1 MNNNGQV
8 SDKGSAYGI
17 NDLAIPVYLPSLLFS
32 IGEAGLLPIIPASA
46 ESLGADIPTAGVIAG
61 LVMLGTLIADLPAGL
76 VVDRFGERRAMIGAS
91 IVATLGIL
99 FSVFATNIYVLG
111 LGILIIG
118 MTVSVFALARHSFI
132 AEHVAFSHRARALS
146 LLGGMYRGGA
156 FIGPLIGAGLVA
168 SFGVMSVYWLA
179 VIFCGLAA
187 IVLLAT
193 KPEKVTRKPRRASGA
208 IWKVVKDERHKFFTV
223 GLAASS
229 LGIVRASRTIGLPLW
244 ALYINLPVETAA
256 LYIGIAG
263 ALDFA
268 LFYTSGQVV
277 DRFGRLWAAVP
288 TLAGMAVSL
297 FALTLAQ
304 DATGFL
310 IAALALS
317 LSNALGSGLVMVIGA
332 DLAPKDARNE
342 FLAFYR
348 LMVDGGIAMT
358 APAISIMTLMFGLP
372 VALAGVSVITL
383 GGAFGM
389 WKYIPKF
396 EIN

>member
-1 MNNNGQV
+1 VTKTEQPFKIKSLVYPVFLPSFLFAVGE
-8 SDKGSAYGI
+8 AA
-17 NDLAIPVYLPSLLFS
+17 LIPV
-32 IGEAGLLPIIPASA
+32 IPASA
-46 ESLGADIPTAGVIAG
+46 QAFGADLATAGFIAG
-61 LVMLGTLIADLPAGL
+61 VGMLGTLFADIPAAR
-76 VVDRFGERRAMIGAS
+76 VVNYFGERKAMIYAAAVAAS
-91 IVATLGIL
+91 GIL
-99 FSVFATNIYVLG
+99 FAVFATNLLMLSI
-111 LGILIIG
+111 GIFITGACHAIFG
-118 MTVSVFALARHSFI
+118 LARHGYI
-132 AEHVAFSHRARALS
+132 AEVVPVDKRGRALAI
-146 LLGGMYRGGA
+146 LGGA
-156 FIGPLIGAGLVA
+156 FRGGSFVGPLLGALVISSVGLSAV
-168 SFGVMSVYWLA
+168 FWLP
-179 VIFCGLAA
+179 VIFSLLAGSILLSTKPGEMADTPPNQGHSIFFIAKREGYKLRTLGLAA
-187 IVLLAT
+187 TTLTIART
-193 KPEKVTRKPRRASGA
+193 A
-208 IWKVVKDERHKFFTV
+208 
-223 GLAASS
+223 
-229 LGIVRASRTIGLPLW
+229 RTIGLPLW

-297 FALTLAQ
+297 FALTFAQ

-372 VALAGVSVITL
+372 VALAGISAITL

>member
-1 MNNNGQV
+1 MTKTEQPYKIKSLVYPVFLPSFLFAVGEA
-8 SDKGSAYGI
+8 S
-17 NDLAIPVYLPSLLFS
+17 LIPV
-32 IGEAGLLPIIPASA
+32 IPASA
-46 ESLGADIPTAGVIAG
+46 EAFGADLATAGFIAG
-61 LVMLGTLIADLPAGL
+61 LGMLGTLFADIPAAR
-76 VVDRFGERRAMIGAS
+76 VVNYFGERKAMIYAAA
-91 IVATLGIL
+91 VAAAGIL
-99 FSVFATNIYVLG
+99 FAVFATNMLMLSI
-111 LGILIIG
+111 GILITGACHAIFG
-118 MTVSVFALARHSFI
+118 LARHGYI
-132 AEHVAFSHRARALS
+132 AEVVPVEKRGRALAI
-146 LLGGMYRGGA
+146 LGGA
-156 FIGPLIGAGLVA
+156 FRGGGFVGPLLGAVVISLFDVSA
-168 SFGVMSVYWLA
+168 VFWLP
-179 VIFCGLAA
+179 VIFSLLAGFVLLTTKPGAMADTPPNQGHSIFFIAKREGYKLRTLGLAA
-187 IVLLAT
+187 TTLTIART
-193 KPEKVTRKPRRASGA
+193 A
-208 IWKVVKDERHKFFTV
+208 
-223 GLAASS
+223 
-229 LGIVRASRTIGLPLW
+229 RTIGLPLW

-288 TLAGMAVSL
+288 TLAGMAISL
-297 FALTLAQ
+297 FALTFAQ

-372 VALAGVSVITL
+372 VALAGISVITL

>member
-1 MNNNGQV
+1 VTKTEQPFKIKSLVYPVFLPSFLFAVGEA
-8 SDKGSAYGI
+8 S
-17 NDLAIPVYLPSLLFS
+17 LIPV
-32 IGEAGLLPIIPASA
+32 IPASA
-46 ESLGADIPTAGVIAG
+46 EAFGADLATAGFIAGLGMIGTLFADIPAAR
-61 LVMLGTLIADLPAGL
+61 
-76 VVDRFGERRAMIGAS
+76 VVNYFGERKAMIYAAA
-91 IVATLGIL
+91 VAAAGIL
-99 FSVFATNIYVLG
+99 FAVFATNMLMLSI
-111 LGILIIG
+111 GILITGACHAIFG
-118 MTVSVFALARHSFI
+118 LARHGYI
-132 AEHVAFSHRARALS
+132 AEVVPVEKRGRALAI
-146 LLGGMYRGGA
+146 LGGA
-156 FIGPLIGAGLVA
+156 FRGGGFVGPLLGAVVI
-168 SFGVMSVYWLA
+168 SFFDVSAVFWLP
-179 VIFCGLAA
+179 VIFSLLAGFVLLTTKPGAMADTPPNQGHSLFFIAKREGYKLRTLGLAA
-187 IVLLAT
+187 TTLTIART
-193 KPEKVTRKPRRASGA
+193 A
-208 IWKVVKDERHKFFTV
+208 
-223 GLAASS
+223 
-229 LGIVRASRTIGLPLW
+229 RTIGLPLW

-288 TLAGMAVSL
+288 TLAGMAISL

-358 APAISIMTLMFGLP
+358 APAISIMTLLFGLP
-372 VALAGVSVITL
+372 VALAGISVITL
-383 GGAFGM
+383 GGAIGM

>member
-1 MNNNGQV
+1 MTKTEQPFKIKSLVYPVFLPSFLFAVGE
-8 SDKGSAYGI
+8 AA
-17 NDLAIPVYLPSLLFS
+17 LIPV
-32 IGEAGLLPIIPASA
+32 IPASA
-46 ESLGADIPTAGVIAG
+46 QAFGADLATAGFIAG
-61 LVMLGTLIADLPAGL
+61 VGMLGTLFADIPAAR
-76 VVDRFGERRAMIGAS
+76 VVNYFGERKAMIYAAAVAAS
-91 IVATLGIL
+91 GIL
-99 FSVFATNIYVLG
+99 FAVFATNLLMLSI
-111 LGILIIG
+111 GIFITGACHAIFG
-118 MTVSVFALARHSFI
+118 LARHGYI
-132 AEHVAFSHRARALS
+132 AEVVPIDKRGRALAI
-146 LLGGMYRGGA
+146 LGGA
-156 FIGPLIGAGLVA
+156 FRGGSFVGPLLGALVI
-168 SFGVMSVYWLA
+168 SLVGVSAVFWLP
-179 VIFCGLAA
+179 VIFSLLAGFILLTTKPGAMADTPPNQGHSLFFIAKREGFKLRTLGLAA
-187 IVLLAT
+187 TTLTIART
-193 KPEKVTRKPRRASGA
+193 A
-208 IWKVVKDERHKFFTV
+208 
-223 GLAASS
+223 
-229 LGIVRASRTIGLPLW
+229 RTIGLPLW

-297 FALTLAQ
+297 FALTFAQ

>member
-1 MNNNGQV
+1 MTKTEQPFKIKSLVYPVFLPSFLFAVGE
-8 SDKGSAYGI
+8 AA
-17 NDLAIPVYLPSLLFS
+17 LIPV
-32 IGEAGLLPIIPASA
+32 IPASA
-46 ESLGADIPTAGVIAG
+46 QAFGADLATAGFIAG
-61 LVMLGTLIADLPAGL
+61 VGMLGTLFADVPAAR
-76 VVDRFGERRAMIGAS
+76 VVNYFGERKAMIYAAAVAAS
-91 IVATLGIL
+91 GIL
-99 FSVFATNIYVLG
+99 FAVFATNLLMLSI
-111 LGILIIG
+111 GIFITGACHAIFG
-118 MTVSVFALARHSFI
+118 LARHGYI
-132 AEHVAFSHRARALS
+132 AEVVPVDKRGRALAI
-146 LLGGMYRGGA
+146 LGGA
-156 FIGPLIGAGLVA
+156 FRGGSFVGPLLGALVI
-168 SFGVMSVYWLA
+168 SLVGVSAVFWLP
-179 VIFCGLAA
+179 VIFSLLAGFILLTTKPGAMADTPPNQGHSLFFIAKREGFKLRTLGLAA
-187 IVLLAT
+187 TTLTIART
-193 KPEKVTRKPRRASGA
+193 A
-208 IWKVVKDERHKFFTV
+208 
-223 GLAASS
+223 
-229 LGIVRASRTIGLPLW
+229 RTIGLPLW

-297 FALTLAQ
+297 FALTFAQ

>member
-1 MNNNGQV
+1 VTKTEQPFKIKSLVYPVFLPSFLFAVGE
-8 SDKGSAYGI
+8 AA
-17 NDLAIPVYLPSLLFS
+17 LIPV
-32 IGEAGLLPIIPASA
+32 IPASA
-46 ESLGADIPTAGVIAG
+46 QAFGADLATAGFIAG
-61 LVMLGTLIADLPAGL
+61 VGMLGTLFADIPAAR
-76 VVDRFGERRAMIGAS
+76 VVNYFGERKAMIYAAAVAAS
-91 IVATLGIL
+91 GIL
-99 FSVFATNIYVLG
+99 FAVFATNLLMLSI
-111 LGILIIG
+111 GIFITGACHAIFG
-118 MTVSVFALARHSFI
+118 LARHGYI
-132 AEHVAFSHRARALS
+132 AEVVPVDKRGRALAI
-146 LLGGMYRGGA
+146 LGGA
-156 FIGPLIGAGLVA
+156 FRGGSFVGPLLGALVI
-168 SFGVMSVYWLA
+168 SLVGVSAVFWLP
-179 VIFCGLAA
+179 VIFSLLAGFILLTTKPGAMADTPPNQGHSLFFIAKREGYKLRTLGLAA
-187 IVLLAT
+187 TTLTIART
-193 KPEKVTRKPRRASGA
+193 A
-208 IWKVVKDERHKFFTV
+208 
-223 GLAASS
+223 
-229 LGIVRASRTIGLPLW
+229 RTIGLPLW

-297 FALTLAQ
+297 FALTFAQ

>member
-1 MNNNGQV
+1 MTKTEQPFKIKSLVYPVFLPSFLFAVGE
-8 SDKGSAYGI
+8 AA
-17 NDLAIPVYLPSLLFS
+17 LIPV
-32 IGEAGLLPIIPASA
+32 IPASA
-46 ESLGADIPTAGVIAG
+46 QAFGADLATAGFIAG
-61 LVMLGTLIADLPAGL
+61 VGMLGTLFADIPAAR
-76 VVDRFGERRAMIGAS
+76 VVNYFGERKAMIYAAAVAAS
-91 IVATLGIL
+91 GIL
-99 FSVFATNIYVLG
+99 FAVFATNLLMLSI
-111 LGILIIG
+111 GIFITGACHAIFG
-118 MTVSVFALARHSFI
+118 LARHGYI
-132 AEHVAFSHRARALS
+132 AEVVPVDKRGRALAI
-146 LLGGMYRGGA
+146 LGGA
-156 FIGPLIGAGLVA
+156 FRGGSFVGPLLGALVI
-168 SFGVMSVYWLA
+168 SLVGVSAVFWLP
-179 VIFCGLAA
+179 VIFSLLAGFILLTTKPGAMADTPPNQGHSLFFIAKREGFKLRTLGLAA
-187 IVLLAT
+187 TTLTIART
-193 KPEKVTRKPRRASGA
+193 A
-208 IWKVVKDERHKFFTV
+208 
-223 GLAASS
+223 
-229 LGIVRASRTIGLPLW
+229 RTIGLPLW

-297 FALTLAQ
+297 FALTFAQ

>member
-1 MNNNGQV
+1 VTKIEQPFKIKSLVYPVFLPSFLFAVGE
-8 SDKGSAYGI
+8 AA
-17 NDLAIPVYLPSLLFS
+17 LIPV
-32 IGEAGLLPIIPASA
+32 IPASA
-46 ESLGADIPTAGVIAG
+46 QAFGADLATAGFIAG
-61 LVMLGTLIADLPAGL
+61 VGMLGTLFADIPAAR
-76 VVDRFGERRAMIGAS
+76 VVNYFGERKAMIYAAAVAAS
-91 IVATLGIL
+91 GIL
-99 FSVFATNIYVLG
+99 FAVFATNLLMLSI
-111 LGILIIG
+111 GIFITGACHAIFG
-118 MTVSVFALARHSFI
+118 LARHGYI
-132 AEHVAFSHRARALS
+132 AEVVPVDKRGRALAI
-146 LLGGMYRGGA
+146 LGGA
-156 FIGPLIGAGLVA
+156 FRGGSFVGPLLGALVISSVGLSAV
-168 SFGVMSVYWLA
+168 FWLP
-179 VIFCGLAA
+179 VIFSLLAGSILLSTKPGAMADTLPNQGHSIFFIAKREGYKLRTLGLAA
-187 IVLLAT
+187 TTLTIART
-193 KPEKVTRKPRRASGA
+193 A
-208 IWKVVKDERHKFFTV
+208 
-223 GLAASS
+223 
-229 LGIVRASRTIGLPLW
+229 RTIGLPLW

-297 FALTLAQ
+297 FALTFAQ

-372 VALAGVSVITL
+372 VALAGISAITL

>member
-1 MNNNGQV
+1 VTKTEQPFKIKSLVYPVFLPSFLFAVGE
-8 SDKGSAYGI
+8 AA
-17 NDLAIPVYLPSLLFS
+17 LIPV
-32 IGEAGLLPIIPASA
+32 IPASA
-46 ESLGADIPTAGVIAG
+46 QAFGADLATAGFIAG
-61 LVMLGTLIADLPAGL
+61 VGMLGTLFADIPAAR
-76 VVDRFGERRAMIGAS
+76 VVNYFGERKAMIYAAAVAAS
-91 IVATLGIL
+91 GIL
-99 FSVFATNIYVLG
+99 FAVFATNLLMLSI
-111 LGILIIG
+111 GIFITGACHAIFG
-118 MTVSVFALARHSFI
+118 LARHGYI
-132 AEHVAFSHRARALS
+132 AEVVPVEKRGRALAI
-146 LLGGMYRGGA
+146 LGGA
-156 FIGPLIGAGLVA
+156 FRGGSFVGPLLGALVI
-168 SFGVMSVYWLA
+168 SLVGVSAVFWLP
-179 VIFCGLAA
+179 VIFSLLAGFILLTTKPGAMADTPPNQGHSLFSIAKRERYKLRTLGLAA
-187 IVLLAT
+187 T
-193 KPEKVTRKPRRASGA
+193 
-208 IWKVVKDERHKFFTV
+208 
-223 GLAASS
+223 S
-229 LGIVRASRTIGLPLW
+229 LTIARTARTIGLPLW

-297 FALTLAQ
+297 FALTFAQ

>member
-1 MNNNGQV
+1 VTKIEQPFKMKSLVYPVFLPSFLFAVGE
-8 SDKGSAYGI
+8 AA
-17 NDLAIPVYLPSLLFS
+17 LIPV
-32 IGEAGLLPIIPASA
+32 IPASA
-46 ESLGADIPTAGVIAG
+46 QAFGADLATAGFIAG
-61 LVMLGTLIADLPAGL
+61 VGMLGTLFADIPAAR
-76 VVDRFGERRAMIGAS
+76 VVNYFGERKAMIYAAAVAAS
-91 IVATLGIL
+91 GIL
-99 FSVFATNIYVLG
+99 FAVFATNLLMLSI
-111 LGILIIG
+111 GIFITGACHAIFG
-118 MTVSVFALARHSFI
+118 LARHGYI
-132 AEHVAFSHRARALS
+132 AEVVPVDKRGRALAI
-146 LLGGMYRGGA
+146 LGGA
-156 FIGPLIGAGLVA
+156 FRGGSFVGPLLGALVISSVGLSAV
-168 SFGVMSVYWLA
+168 FWLP
-179 VIFCGLAA
+179 VIFSLLAGSILLSTKPGEMADTPPNQGHSIFFIAKREGYKLRTLGLAA
-187 IVLLAT
+187 TTLTIART
-193 KPEKVTRKPRRASGA
+193 A
-208 IWKVVKDERHKFFTV
+208 
-223 GLAASS
+223 
-229 LGIVRASRTIGLPLW
+229 RTIGLPLW

-297 FALTLAQ
+297 FALTFAQ

-372 VALAGVSVITL
+372 VALAGISAITL

>member
-1 MNNNGQV
+1 VTKTEQPFKIKSLVYPVFLPSFLFAVGE
-8 SDKGSAYGI
+8 AA
-17 NDLAIPVYLPSLLFS
+17 LIPV
-32 IGEAGLLPIIPASA
+32 IPASA
-46 ESLGADIPTAGVIAG
+46 QAFGADLATAGFIAG
-61 LVMLGTLIADLPAGL
+61 VGMLGTLFADVPAAR
-76 VVDRFGERRAMIGAS
+76 VVNHFGERKAMIYAAAVAAS
-91 IVATLGIL
+91 GIL
-99 FSVFATNIYVLG
+99 FAVFAANLLMLSI
-111 LGILIIG
+111 GIFITGACHAIFG
-118 MTVSVFALARHSFI
+118 LARHGYI
-132 AEHVAFSHRARALS
+132 AEVVPVDKRGRALAI
-146 LLGGMYRGGA
+146 LGGA
-156 FIGPLIGAGLVA
+156 FRGGSFVGPLLGALVI
-168 SFGVMSVYWLA
+168 SLVGVSAVFWLP
-179 VIFCGLAA
+179 VIFSLLAGFILLTTKPGAMADTPPNQGHSLFFIAKREGYKLRTLGLAA
-187 IVLLAT
+187 TTLTIART
-193 KPEKVTRKPRRASGA
+193 A
-208 IWKVVKDERHKFFTV
+208 
-223 GLAASS
+223 
-229 LGIVRASRTIGLPLW
+229 RTIGLPLW

-297 FALTLAQ
+297 FALTFAQ

-310 IAALALS
+310 VAALALS

-372 VALAGVSVITL
+372 VALAGVSMITL

>member
-1 MNNNGQV
+1 MTKTEHPFKIKSLVYPVFLPSFLFAVGE
-8 SDKGSAYGI
+8 AA
-17 NDLAIPVYLPSLLFS
+17 LIPV
-32 IGEAGLLPIIPASA
+32 IPASA
-46 ESLGADIPTAGVIAG
+46 QAFGADLATAGFIAG
-61 LVMLGTLIADLPAGL
+61 VGMLGTLFADIPAAR
-76 VVDRFGERRAMIGAS
+76 VVNYFGERKAMIYAAAVAAS
-91 IVATLGIL
+91 GIL
-99 FSVFATNIYVLG
+99 FAVFATNLLMLSI
-111 LGILIIG
+111 GIFITGACHAIFG
-118 MTVSVFALARHSFI
+118 LARHGYI
-132 AEHVAFSHRARALS
+132 AEVVPVDKRGRALAI
-146 LLGGMYRGGA
+146 LGGA
-156 FIGPLIGAGLVA
+156 FRGGSFVGPLLGALVI
-168 SFGVMSVYWLA
+168 SLVGVSAVFWLP
-179 VIFCGLAA
+179 VIFSLLAGFILLTTKPGAMADTPPNQGHSLFFIAKREGFKLRTLGLAA
-187 IVLLAT
+187 TTLTIART
-193 KPEKVTRKPRRASGA
+193 A
-208 IWKVVKDERHKFFTV
+208 
-223 GLAASS
+223 
-229 LGIVRASRTIGLPLW
+229 RTIGLPLW

-297 FALTLAQ
+297 FALTFAQ

>member
-1 MNNNGQV
+1 MTKTEQPYKIKSLVYPVFLPSFLFAVGEA
-8 SDKGSAYGI
+8 S
-17 NDLAIPVYLPSLLFS
+17 LIPV
-32 IGEAGLLPIIPASA
+32 IPASA
-46 ESLGADIPTAGVIAG
+46 QAFGADLATAGFIAG
-61 LVMLGTLIADLPAGL
+61 LGMLGTLFADIPAARI
-76 VVDRFGERRAMIGAS
+76 VNYFGERKAMIYAAA
-91 IVATLGIL
+91 VAAAGIL
-99 FSVFATNIYVLG
+99 FAVFATNMLMLSI
-111 LGILIIG
+111 GILITGACHAIFG
-118 MTVSVFALARHSFI
+118 LARHGYI
-132 AEHVAFSHRARALS
+132 AEVVPVEKRGRALAI
-146 LLGGMYRGGA
+146 LGGA
-156 FIGPLIGAGLVA
+156 FRAGGFVGPLLGAVVISLV
-168 SFGVMSVYWLA
+168 GVSAVFWLP
-179 VIFCGLAA
+179 VIFSLLAGFVLLTTKPGAMADTPPNQGHSLIFIAKREGYKLRTLGLAA
-187 IVLLAT
+187 TTLTIART
-193 KPEKVTRKPRRASGA
+193 A
-208 IWKVVKDERHKFFTV
+208 
-223 GLAASS
+223 
-229 LGIVRASRTIGLPLW
+229 RTIGLPLW

-288 TLAGMAVSL
+288 TLTGMAISL
-297 FALTLAQ
+297 FALTFAQ

-372 VALAGVSVITL
+372 VALAGISVITL
-383 GGAFGM
+383 GGAIGM

>member
-1 MNNNGQV
+1 MTKTEQPFKIKSLVYPVFLPSFLFAVGE
-8 SDKGSAYGI
+8 AA
-17 NDLAIPVYLPSLLFS
+17 LIPV
-32 IGEAGLLPIIPASA
+32 IPASA
-46 ESLGADIPTAGVIAG
+46 QAFGADLATAGFIAG
-61 LVMLGTLIADLPAGL
+61 VGMLGTLFADIPAAR
-76 VVDRFGERRAMIGAS
+76 VVNYFGERKAMIYAAAVAAS
-91 IVATLGIL
+91 GIL
-99 FSVFATNIYVLG
+99 FAVFATNLLMLSI
-111 LGILIIG
+111 GIFITGACHAIFG
-118 MTVSVFALARHSFI
+118 LARHGYI
-132 AEHVAFSHRARALS
+132 AEVVPIDKRGRALAI
-146 LLGGMYRGGA
+146 LGGA
-156 FIGPLIGAGLVA
+156 FRGGSFVGPLLGALVI
-168 SFGVMSVYWLA
+168 SLVGVSAVFWLP
-179 VIFCGLAA
+179 VIFSLLAGFILLTTKPGAMADTPPNQGHSLFFIAKREGFKLRTLGLAA
-187 IVLLAT
+187 TTLTIART
-193 KPEKVTRKPRRASGA
+193 A
-208 IWKVVKDERHKFFTV
+208 
-223 GLAASS
+223 
-229 LGIVRASRTIGLPLW
+229 RTIGLPLW

-297 FALTLAQ
+297 FALTFAQ

-348 LMVDGGIAMT
+348 LMVDGGIALT

-396 EIN
+396 DIN